1 MEDSSSNAASED
13 PRDRDI
19 DVKERDMD
27 CSADITDERQSDLR
41 LGTCMLQLFDGGL
54 WTDISFRCSDQSEEN
69 FDDRI
74 HAHKIVL
81 AARSPVFQ
89 AMFFG
94 PCKDSNTVIEVQD
107 AESQY
112 FKLFLRYVF

>member
-1 MEDSSSNAASED
+1 MEDSSSKAGSED
-13 PRDRDI
+13 PRHRDSDR
-19 DVKERDMD
+19 
-27 CSADITDERQSDLR
+27 STDLTDRWQSDLK
-41 LGTCMLQLFDGGL
+41 LGDCMLQLFDEGL
-54 WTDISFRCSDQSEEN
+54 WTDISFRCSDQTEEN
-69 FDDRI
+69 PRDGI

-94 PCKDSNTVIEVQD
+94 PCKESNTVIEVQD

-112 FKLFLRYVF
+112 FELFLR